1 MKTKRVTRYISDCGR
16 GFWSKN
22 TCLEHEKNCKCWTNP
37 AFRTCKTCEFAHEF
51 DDSNGMEHEPQFLH
65 TWRQIECKNPA
76 FDYETHFNQAHENA
90 PYLCVNCTQWKYKKG
105 EWNGG
110 IKVWEING
118 IKKAVDEETQVFEN
132 GLPF

>member
-1 MKTKRVTRYISDCGR
+1 MKTKRVTRYIADCGK
-16 GFWSKN
+16 GFWSKSRCE
-22 TCLEHEKNCKCWTNP
+22 THEQNCKCWTNP

-51 DDSNGMEHEPQFLH
+51 DDSNGMERE
-65 TWRQIECKNPA
+65 IECKNPN
-76 FDYETHFNQAHENA
+76 FDDDKHFNQAHENA

-110 IKVWEING
+110 IKIWEINA
-118 IKKAVDEETQVFEN
+118 IKKAVDEETEVFEN